1 MDDWLALTWT
11 LTIFIDRAMNAGVR
25 RDIVVSDFLNSVGG
39 YRHKERRDHLL
50 DILDIDLDW
59 CVFSTTPVQFLS
71 NVLSILCNLVPILL
85 TLNLNLLPSIDTA
98 HSFLHALTYFS
109 PLFHPPGTCTPFQM
123 ANAAASNSVWV
134 SWANGTYSS

>member
-1 MDDWLALTWT
+1 MDDWLVYSWI
-11 LTIFIDRAMNAGVR
+11 LTIFIGRAMNAGVR

-71 NVLSILCNLVPILL
+71 NVLSILCNMVPIL
-85 TLNLNLLPSIDTA
+85 
-98 HSFLHALTYFS
+98 FS
-109 PLFHPPGTCTPFQM
+109 DLCSEF
-123 ANAAASNSVWV
+123 
-134 SWANGTYSS
+134 